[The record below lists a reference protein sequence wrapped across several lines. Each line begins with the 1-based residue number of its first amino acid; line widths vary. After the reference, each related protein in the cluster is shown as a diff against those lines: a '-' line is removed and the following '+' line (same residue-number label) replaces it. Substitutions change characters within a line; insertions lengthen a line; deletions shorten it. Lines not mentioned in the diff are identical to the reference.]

1 MMTEDT
7 SPSPMPRWVRKMLI
21 PALIGAVA
29 GFGASAGMLYFIDSP
44 SVGGL
49 GLSAT
54 IAALVGAIYVLIG
67 AGITF
72 GTANPQLGAKFL
84 NVEDADELREQK
96 KMLGLSGI
104 AMLLWGVALVAL
116 ALAAP
121 DGPVPQAAALA
132 IGLGGLV
139 IGTAMSVLIYR
150 ECDELM
156 LAVNLEGGA
165 LASGLV
171 FVVVGGWAI
180 CAHLGYAAAP
190 MPLDLLTLFYVL
202 LLIASFIAVG
212 RRGMLVIR

>member
-1 MMTEDT
+1 MTTKDT
-7 SPSPMPRWVRKMLI
+7 SPSSMPRWVRKLLI
-21 PALIGAVA
+21 PALIGAAA
-29 GFGASAGMLYFIDSP
+29 GAGASAGMMYFIDS
-44 SVGGL
+44 SAVGGL
-49 GLSAT
+49 DLSAT
-54 IAALVGAIYVLIG
+54 IAALVGAIYVVIG

-72 GTANPQLGAKFL
+72 GTANPQLGARFL

-104 AMLLWGVALVAL
+104 AMLLWGGALVAL

-121 DGPVPQAAALA
+121 GGPVPSGAALA

-156 LAVNLEGGA
+156 TAVNLEAGA
-165 LASGLV
+165 LSSGLL
-171 FVVVGGWAI
+171 FVVVGGWAV

-190 MPLDLLTLFYVL
+190 APLDLLTLFYVL
-202 LLIASFIAVG
+202 LLLASFIAVG
-212 RRGMLVIR
+212 RRGMLAIR